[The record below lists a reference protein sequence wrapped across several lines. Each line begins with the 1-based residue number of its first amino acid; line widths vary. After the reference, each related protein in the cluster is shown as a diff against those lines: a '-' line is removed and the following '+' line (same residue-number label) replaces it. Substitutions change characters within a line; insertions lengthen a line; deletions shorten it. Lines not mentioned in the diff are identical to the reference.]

1 MYARRRLLLIY
12 RKKVFLI
19 AACLLIA
26 SIVYAGYEFEAK
38 VVRVLDGD
46 TIEVLF
52 DNQTRKVRLAQIDA
66 PEKSQAF
73 GQRSKQSL
81 SDLVFGKHIQVSVE
95 TKDRYGRLVGRIYC
109 GSIDVNA
116 EQIRKGMAWVY
127 TKYATDQSLFEI
139 EKEARSAR
147 RGLWYDPSPI
157 PPWEYRHSGKK
168 GTE

>member
-1 MYARRRLLLIY
+1 MIH
-12 RKKVFLI
+12 RKKAFLI

-52 DNQTRKVRLAQIDA
+52 DNQTRKIRLAQIDA

-81 SDLVFGKHIQVSVE
+81 SDLVFGKHIQVAVE
-95 TKDRYGRLVGRIYC
+95 TKDRYGRLVGRIYY

-127 TKYATDQSLFEI
+127 TKYATDQSFFEI
-139 EKEARSAR
+139 EKEARSDR

-168 GTE
+168 GSK